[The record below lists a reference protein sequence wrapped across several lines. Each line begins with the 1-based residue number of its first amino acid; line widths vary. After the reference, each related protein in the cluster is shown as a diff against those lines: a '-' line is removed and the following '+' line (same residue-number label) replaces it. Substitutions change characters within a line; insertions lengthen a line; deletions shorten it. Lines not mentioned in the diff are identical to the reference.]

1 MFLDKSGQLLLGDMG
16 ISREFPKSKDEDL
29 TGNVVTRLYRAPEI
43 LFGSKRYDESIDS
56 WSLGCTIA
64 EFFLDSKK
72 YFF

>member
-1 MFLDKSGQLLLGDMG
+1 MDKNGTLLLGDMG
-16 ISREFPKSKDEDL
+16 ISREFAKSKDEDL

-43 LFGSKRYDESIDS
+43 LFGSKRYDESIDA

-64 EFFLDSKK
+64 EFFLDAKK